1 MALGLSEPSTGDLA
15 FPENRGFL
23 PLSSHSCCP
32 EPRGLPGKALI
43 SPRHSSKN
51 SRDTCF
57 SGQCQDGMTSL
68 GRAGSS
74 DPAGPAPL
82 GSFGKNFPKPQC
94 FVPTPAVAVTSA
106 LCQAVFAAKLW
117 TLHWETQATRRVPG
131 GGGQDVGSLSSAA
144 GERTRKG
151 WLGMCVH
158 VCTSVHARV
167 CVFLCVHTCE
177 CLCV

>member
-1 MALGLSEPSTGDLA
+1 MSLGPSEPSPGDLA

-23 PLSSHSCCP
+23 PLSSHSSCP
-32 EPRGLPGKALI
+32 EPQGLPGKALI

-57 SGQCQDGMTSL
+57 SGQCQDGMTSS

-82 GSFGKNFPKPQC
+82 GSFGKNFPKRQC

-117 TLHWETQATRRVPG
+117 TLHWETQATWRVPG
-131 GGGQDVGSLSSAA
+131 GGSQDVGLLSSAT
-144 GERTRKG
+144 GGRTGKG

-158 VCTSVHARV
+158 VCTSVHA
-167 CVFLCVHTCE
+167 CVYVSLCAYM
-177 CLCV
+177 